1 MCRIAGIVDPSSLN
15 LEEDILKMRDSMR
28 RGGPDDAGI
37 YINEALNLAFG
48 HRRLSLLDLSPGGHQ
63 PMFDEDRRISII
75 FNGEIY
81 NFQEIKDEL
90 IGLGYKFRNTSDT
103 EVIIY
108 SYLQW
113 GTNCF
118 KRFNGMFAIALLD
131 LKTSNLLLVRGFAG
145 IKPLYYYKE
154 DNKLIFASEIR
165 AFKALVPNW
174 PENEEW
180 KIAFLAYGHVPEPL
194 TTLAKVKPL
203 EKGTILKIHL
213 PTMQEEKISF
223 TDYTYKEDYT
233 DLDFCINEIRRILP
247 QAVKRQMVSD
257 APIGLFLS
265 GGIDSSILTLLAAQQ
280 SKETMHTLSI
290 VFEEEKDSEQ
300 KYQQI
305 IAEKAGI
312 KHQSFLVTEDEFRA
326 SFTDIM
332 EAMDQPSID
341 GINSYFISKYAR
353 EYGLTA
359 VLSGLGADELFGGY
373 DSNRRSMHMSLLKKI
388 PSFFWGISNVLGNSP
403 KSKLIYLRT
412 DSLTG
417 DYLFYRGLYTPM
429 QIAEILNCDQ
439 KLVHQTLKKITV
451 APCNSTDMRQQAA
464 HLETHLFMQN
474 QLLKDTDYMSMWH
487 GLEVRVPFLDKE
499 LIDLASRI
507 PPQIKYDNKKLKK
520 YLLIEAFKDILPEE
534 IYNRQKQG
542 FTFPFYKWMENIV
555 PKDRNAGFQ
564 KKYYAFKAGKLHW
577 SRYWASILVN
587 SNVGL
592 LHFLQKDFKRV
603 KFLNLIAFSGTG
615 GIEKFNRSFLK
626 ALYDLENDGVLLAD
640 ASSAYDSVS
649 VENYFPQLVYKGYSK
664 HRNRFVIN
672 ETLSSRKYDEIFIGH
687 VNLGVVAF
695 LIKIFNP
702 KVKVTL
708 IAHGIEVWKPLTG
721 IKKWIVNNSD
731 HILSVSNFTKD
742 QLIKRY
748 NLPSDRISIFPNT
761 IDPYFQYPDS
771 FVQPDYLKRRYNIAT
786 DQKVIFT
793 LTRLSHTEKYKGYDQ
808 VIECLPQ
815 LQKSIPNI
823 RYVIA
828 GKADA
833 IEQERVNALI
843 EKHQLQNVVT
853 LAGFIN
859 DEEIVDH
866 YLMADLFIMPSQKE
880 GFGIVFIEA
889 MSCGLPVIAG
899 NKDGSVDALKNGE
912 LGTLVDPDDRDE
924 ILSELKTCLKRD
936 IKNDVKFKATL
947 QKKVV
952 QAFGFSVFKGNLA
965 KQIKPSINKQ
975 VVS

>member
-1 MCRIAGIVDPSSLN
+1 MCRIAGIVDPSSLK
-15 LEEDILKMRDSMR
+15 LEEDVLKMRDSMR

-37 YINEALNLAFG
+37 YVNPSLNLAFG
-48 HRRLSLLDLSPGGHQ
+48 HRRLSLLDLSPAGHQ
-63 PMFDEDRRISII
+63 PMFDADGRIAII
-75 FNGEIY
+75 FNGEVY

-90 IGLGYKFRNTSDT
+90 ITLGYTFRNTSDT

-113 GTNCF
+113 GVDCF

-131 LKTSNLLLVRGFAG
+131 LKTSDLILVRDSAG
-145 IKPLYYYKE
+145 IKPLYYFKE
-154 DNKLIFASEIR
+154 ANKLIFASEIR
-165 AFKALVPNW
+165 AFTALDPNW
-174 PENEEW
+174 PVNEEW

-194 TTLAKVKPL
+194 TTLVNVKPL
-203 EKGTILKIHL
+203 EKGTLLKIHL
-213 PTMQEEKISF
+213 PTMEEETISF
-223 TDYTYKEDYT
+223 TDFTYAEDYK
-233 DLDFCINEIRRILP
+233 DLDFCINEIKRILP
-247 QAVKRQMVSD
+247 DAVNRQMVSD

-265 GGIDSSILTLLAAQQ
+265 GGIDSSLLTLLAAKQ
-280 SKETMHTLSI
+280 SKETLHTLSI
-290 VFEEEKDSEQ
+290 VFDDQKYSEE

-305 IAEKAGI
+305 VAEKAGI

-326 SFTDIM
+326 SFDDIM
-332 EAMDQPSID
+332 DAMDQPSID

-373 DSNRRSMHMSLLKKI
+373 DSNRRSMHISLLKKL
-388 PSFFWGISNVLGNSP
+388 PSFFWGMSTILGNSP
-403 KSKLIYLRT
+403 KAKLLYLRD

-417 DYLFYRGLYTPM
+417 DYLFYRGLYTPP
-429 QIAEILNCDQ
+429 QIARILGIEEKIVNA
-439 KLVHQTLKKITV
+439 TLKKVTV
-451 APCNSTDMRQQAA
+451 PPCNSSDTSQQAA

-499 LIDLASRI
+499 VIDLARRI
-507 PPQIKYDNKKLKK
+507 PPQIKYDPKKLKK
-520 YLLIEAFKDILPEE
+520 YLLIEAFKDILPQE

-555 PKDRNAGFQ
+555 PKQRNAGFQ
-564 KKYYAFKAGKLHW
+564 KKYQAFKAGKLHW

-587 SNVGL
+587 SNSH

-603 KFLNLIAFSGTG
+603 KLLNLIAFSGTG

-626 ALYDLENDGVLLAD
+626 ALTDLESEGVLLAD
-640 ASSAYDSVS
+640 AASAYDGESD
-649 VENYFPQLVYKGYSK
+649 EHYFPKLVYKGYGK
-664 HRNRFVIN
+664 RRNAFVVN
-672 ETLSSRKYDEIFIGH
+672 EAFGSRKYNEIFIGH

-695 LIKIFNP
+695 LIKLFNP
-702 KVKVTL
+702 KVKITL

-721 IKKWIVNNSD
+721 IKKWIINNSD
-731 HILSVSNFTKD
+731 HILSVSNFTKK
-742 QLIKRY
+742 QLLDKY
-748 NLPSDRISIFPNT
+748 KVPSHRITIFPNT
-761 IDPYFQYPDS
+761 IDPYFKYPNT
-771 FVQPDYLKRRYNIAT
+771 FNHPDYLKKRYNIT
-786 DQKVIFT
+786 EGQKIIYT

-808 VIECLPQ
+808 VIECLPN
-815 LQKSIPNI
+815 LLSSVPNV
-823 RYVIA
+823 RYIIS

-833 IEQERVNALI
+833 IELERVNALI
-843 EKHQLQNVVT
+843 EKHSLQNVVT

-889 MSCGLPVIAG
+889 MACGLPVIAG
-899 NKDGSVDALKNGE
+899 NKDGSVDALMNGE
-912 LGTLVDPDDRDE
+912 LGTLVDPDDKNQ
-924 ILSELKTCLKRD
+924 ILEKLKEGLNNSNVENGINSKT
-936 IKNDVKFKATL
+936 NL
-947 QKKVV
+947 QKKVIN
-952 QAFGFSVFKGNLA
+952 AFGFDAFKNNL
-965 KQIKPSINKQ
+965 KTSINSKG
-975 VVS
+975 